1 MTLCHHC
8 GAHESGPAGSC
19 ACMIC
24 APFPIK
30 VAPCVCCLN
39 REKMRK
45 RLAYVETFDIDVRDT
60 LNWVLHR
67 PEAPSSPYRTL
78 KGCE

>member
-1 MTLCHHC
+1 MSLCHHC
-8 GAHESGPAGSC
+8 GFSENGTCS
-19 ACMIC
+19 CMIC

-45 RLAYVETFDIDVRDT
+45 RLAYVETFDIDVRDSA
-60 LNWVLHR
+60 NYMFIKM
-67 PEAPSSPYRTL
+67 EAPSHSYRKL
-78 KGCE
+78 R